1 MYYFWVGG
9 LYWDLAIYAI
19 LGTHQP
25 MTRYKILLNPVAG
38 RGSGEQAYLPL
49 EQQLQALG
57 LDYEIERTRYP
68 GHAVELAEQASTAG
82 WDVVVAVGG
91 DGTAN
96 ETLNG
101 LARARR
107 NGSGQAAM
115 GVIPVGRGNDFAYGI
130 GIPHDFLTACQIL
143 AAGTR
148 RKLDVGFVQGGDYPQ
163 GRYFGNG
170 VGIGFDAVVGFEAL
184 KLKRLSG
191 FPSYIVAALKT
202 IFLYFKAP
210 TVRIEFDDQALTQPA
225 LMVSIMNGRRMGGG
239 FMMAPDGLTDDGL
252 FDLCIAGQVSKLG
265 IFGLIPRFMQG
276 TQAGHPAIRAARTDR
291 IAVTAVQGSLPA
303 HADGETLC
311 IAGERLDLHILP
323 ALLEVVAPA
332 KP

>member
-1 MYYFWVGG
+1 
-9 LYWDLAIYAI
+9 
-19 LGTHQP
+19 

-38 RGSGEQAYLPL
+38 RGAGEQAYLPL
-49 EQQLQALG
+49 EQQLHSLG
-57 LDYEIERTRYP
+57 LDFEIERTRHP
-68 GHAVELAEQASTAG
+68 GDAIELAEQASIAD

-107 NGSGQAAM
+107 NGDGQAAL

-130 GIPHDFLTACQIL
+130 GVPHDISAACQIL
-143 AAGTR
+143 ANGVR
-148 RKLDVGFVQGGDYPQ
+148 HKLDVGFVQGGDYPQ

-191 FPSYIVAALKT
+191 FPSYIIAALKT

-210 TVRIEFDDQALTQPA
+210 TVRIEFSDQVLVQPA
-225 LMVSIMNGRRMGGG
+225 LMVSVMNGRRMGGG
-239 FMMAPDGLTDDGL
+239 FMMAPDGMTNDGL

-276 TQAGHPAIRAARTDR
+276 TQAGHPAIRTARADKLT
-291 IAVTAVQGSLPA
+291 VVAVQGALPA

-323 ALLEVVAPA
+323 ELLDVIGPA
-332 KP
+332 KV